1 METDAK
7 PESRAELL
15 APAGDFDTA
24 LAAFDAGADAV
35 YCGLGDFSAR
45 AFAHN
50 FSSEDL
56 GNLMRVARASSRKVY
71 VTFNTLI
78 EEAEL
83 ERAAEKL
90 SLLEAIGVDGI
101 IVQDLGV
108 AQLYRKYFPS
118 LTLHASTQLV
128 AHNLEGVLALKE
140 LGFKRVVLARE
151 LTLDEVRLI
160 AQRSGVEIECFIH
173 GALCYSLS
181 GLCLYSAMEKGRS
194 GNRGRCAYCCR
205 LPLDGAY
212 PFSMKDLRLGEDA
225 RLLAQA
231 GVASL
236 KIEGRMKSALYVASV
251 VKYYRELLDGAPQTI
266 TAADLETVF
275 SRKTTPLYLHGER
288 DNVIEPEALG
298 HMGTPIGQV
307 KRVTK
312 DRQGRRWIRLHTSRA
327 LERHDGLQIL
337 SPDGGKPLG
346 FGITEMRKAL
356 SRSTVFEV
364 AAGDDVEIFV
374 PDTVPDGAIAGGE
387 TVFHSMSNAVK
398 RQFPPVT
405 YRASD
410 YRGIKPLNMDLSLAR
425 DKICAMTNGTAVE
438 RAIALEPA
446 RDAASCQT
454 SAERAFSRLGG
465 TDWHLESL
473 KLVNPDGLFAPAS
486 ILNDMR
492 RELVEKLDE
501 ADARE
506 RERRLAAIP
515 FPASTAATAND
526 ATTAAQKPPAYRF
539 LRTASLSNIPEGDWA
554 EIIVDIP
561 LERIE
566 RAAEAARELQTPVR
580 FAISSFTRE
589 RDYPRLRTA
598 VKKLMHLGFTRFEAA
613 DLAALR
619 MLAALGVSDISADWS
634 LYAANSYAL
643 ELLTSLGAK
652 RFVASPEA
660 SAENIASLAALPF
673 DIEFLERQSTP
684 LFISLHKPQY
694 NCNCASLVS
703 FQRGSLWITTRER
716 PRTFAPPKGV
726 STRLDLSWDKG
737 ENL

>member
-1 METDAK
+1 MKPDAK
-7 PESRAELL
+7 QECRAELL

-35 YCGLGDFSAR
+35 YCGLADFSAR

-50 FSSEDL
+50 FSPDDL
-56 GNLMRVARASSRKVY
+56 RNLMRVARATSRKVY

-90 SLLEAIGVDGI
+90 ALLESIGVDGI

-108 AQLYRKYFPS
+108 ARLCKEHFTS
-118 LTLHASTQLV
+118 LALHASTQLV
-128 AHNLEGVLALKE
+128 AHNLEGVLAIKE
-140 LGFKRVVLARE
+140 LGFRRVVLARE
-151 LTLDEVRLI
+151 LTLEEVQII

-173 GALCYSLS
+173 GALCYSIS
-181 GLCLYSAMEKGRS
+181 GLCLYSAMEKERS

-212 PFSMKDLRLGEDA
+212 PFSMKDLRLSEEA

-251 VKYYRELLDGAPQTI
+251 VKHYREILDGAAQTV
-266 TAADLETVF
+266 TTSDLETVF

-288 DNVIEPEALG
+288 DDVIEPEALG

-337 SPDGGKPLG
+337 SPGGGKPLG
-346 FGITEMRKAL
+346 FGITEMRKAI
-356 SRSTVFEV
+356 SRSIVFEV
-364 AAGDDVEIFV
+364 AAGEDVEIFV
-374 PDTVPDGAIAGGE
+374 PDTIPEGAITGGE
-387 TVFHSMSNAVK
+387 TVYHSMSNAVK
-398 RQFPPVT
+398 RRFPPST

-410 YRGIKPLNMDLSLAR
+410 YRGIKPLETVLTLRRSKISASAR
-425 DKICAMTNGTAVE
+425 SIAVE
-438 RAIALEPA
+438 RACALEPA
-446 RDAASCQT
+446 RDASGCQV

-473 KLVNPDGLFAPAS
+473 QLDSPEGLFAPAS
-486 ILNDMR
+486 LLNDLR
-492 RELVEKLDE
+492 RELIERLDE
-501 ADARE
+501 AEARE
-506 RERRLAAIP
+506 RERRLAAIR
-515 FPASTAATAND
+515 FPANAAQDNAQQ
-526 ATTAAQKPPAYRF
+526 AQKPAKRRF
-539 LRTASLSNIPEGDWA
+539 LRTTSLSNIPEGDWA

-566 RAAEAARELQTPVR
+566 RAVEAARELQAPVR
-580 FAISSFTRE
+580 FALSAFTRE
-589 RDYPRLRTA
+589 RDYPRLRAA
-598 VKKLMHLGFTRFEAA
+598 VKKLLHLGFTRFEAA
-613 DLAALR
+613 DLAAVR
-619 MLAALGVSDISADWS
+619 MLTALDVSDISADWS

-643 ELLTSLGAK
+643 EQLTSLGVK

-660 SAENIASLAALPF
+660 SRENIEVLSTLPF
-673 DIEFLERQSTP
+673 DIEFLEKQSTP

-694 NCNCASLVS
+694 CGENTSLVS
-703 FQRGSLWITTRER
+703 FQRGPLWITTRAR
-716 PRTFAPPKGV
+716 PRTFTTPKGA

-737 ENL
+737 ERT